1 MSRKKTTDEFMN
13 EVKFKNGYDLD
24 LTNFVYG
31 GRDTKSLVR
40 CKVCGYEW
48 ETTPRV
54 LLGNH
59 GCPICN
65 IKNGHAKMRSSQDD
79 VVQKLLEIY
88 GDKYDFSK
96 VEYVNARTKIE
107 VVCKK
112 HGSFFTMPHDL
123 FNLHGCPY
131 CRQSRGEQMV
141 KRALENG
148 GMEFVQQHSFEW
160 MKLST
165 YGKLSYDFYIPSK
178 NIAIECQGRQ
188 HFEVVSAFGG
198 EETFLKTIERDKKKK
213 ELTKEHGIELIYFL
227 EKRFNKYM
235 TDDYK
240 HFNDTEELMKYLQ
253 CQKP

>member
-1 MSRKKTTDEFMN
+1 
-13 EVKFKNGYDLD
+13 
-24 LTNFVYG
+24 
-31 GRDTKSLVR
+31 
-40 CKVCGYEW
+40 
-48 ETTPRV
+48 
-54 LLGNH
+54 
-59 GCPICN
+59 
-65 IKNGHAKMRSSQDD
+65 
-79 VVQKLLEIY
+79 
-88 GDKYDFSK
+88 
-96 VEYVNARTKIE
+96 
-107 VVCKK
+107 
-112 HGSFFTMPHDL
+112 
-123 FNLHGCPY
+123 
-131 CRQSRGEQMV
+131 MV

-160 MKLST
+160 LKLST

-198 EETFLKTIERDKKKK
+198 EDTFLKTIERDKKKK

>member
-48 ETTPRV
+48 KTTPRV

-65 IKNGHAKMRSSQDD
+65 MKNGHAKMRSSQDD

-160 MKLST
+160 LN
-165 YGKLSYDFYIPSK
+165 YPQAGDLWDLGK
-178 NIAIECQGRQ
+178 
-188 HFEVVSAFGG
+188 
-198 EETFLKTIERDKKKK
+198 T
-213 ELTKEHGIELIYFL
+213 
-227 EKRFNKYM
+227 
-235 TDDYK
+235 
-240 HFNDTEELMKYLQ
+240 
-253 CQKP
+253 